1 MWYWHKDRH
10 ISQWVEQRESRKKS
24 SYLWSTE
31 FLPGGQDHSMEK
43 VIFLTN
49 SAGQLDI
56 HMQKNEVGG
65 PLPHKQKAI
74 KWIKDLNVRP
84 KTIRKHGCKPSSLWI
99 KQ

>member
-1 MWYWHKDRH
+1 M
-10 ISQWVEQRESRKKS
+10 
-24 SYLWSTE
+24 
-31 FLPGGQDHSMEK
+31 GK

-56 HMQKNEVGG
+56 HVQKNEVR

-84 KTIRKHGCKPSSLWI
+84 KTTKFLGENMGVNLHHFGSNNDFSDKTPRTPSALPLPATTDRWAGHG
-99 KQ
+99 